1 MQVQTS
7 ASSILQLISEET
19 DHLYEWLVALRRDI
33 HAHPEVG
40 NEEYRTTQ
48 VVVET
53 LATAGLSAE
62 VLRIGTGAV
71 CDILPTDGA
80 SPDDLIGLR
89 ADLDALPIQDGKN
102 VAYRSR
108 NDGVCHACGHDV
120 HTTVVLGVGLV
131 LAALRE
137 KGQLHRG
144 VRLIFQPAEESSPGG
159 AVDAIS
165 CGVLDGVSEVYAL
178 HCDPRTEVGQVA
190 LRAGP
195 ITSAVDQVTVTVTG
209 TGGHTSRPH
218 LTADLIGA
226 LGAVATE
233 TQLLLSRR
241 VDPRS
246 GVSMMWGRVHAGSAP
261 NAIPQVGVIEGTLRA
276 LDENGWRTA
285 QRLIPELISQIVQP
299 FGVGVEVSVTAGVPP
314 AVNHHLGVERLTKA
328 ARAALGPRTVTTTEQ
343 SLGGEDF
350 AWMLRQVPGAMARL
364 GVRPAGQTGAPDIHQ
379 PTFDVDEECIRVGV
393 ATLAAVATRGS
404 DSAS

>member
-7 ASSILQLISEET
+7 ASSTLQLISEET
-19 DHLYEWLVALRRDI
+19 DRLYEWLVALRRDI

-131 LAALRE
+131 LAAVAGAGTAAPRGPADLPAGRGDQPRRRGRRDLVRGAGR
-137 KGQLHRG
+137 GQRG
-144 VRLIFQPAEESSPGG
+144 VRT
-159 AVDAIS
+159 
-165 CGVLDGVSEVYAL
+165 AL
-178 HCDPRTEVGQVA
+178 
-190 LRAGP
+190 
-195 ITSAVDQVTVTVTG
+195 
-209 TGGHTSRPH
+209 
-218 LTADLIGA
+218 
-226 LGAVATE
+226 
-233 TQLLLSRR
+233 
-241 VDPRS
+241 
-246 GVSMMWGRVHAGSAP
+246 
-261 NAIPQVGVIEGTLRA
+261 
-276 LDENGWRTA
+276 
-285 QRLIPELISQIVQP
+285 
-299 FGVGVEVSVTAGVPP
+299 
-314 AVNHHLGVERLTKA
+314 
-328 ARAALGPRTVTTTEQ
+328 
-343 SLGGEDF
+343 
-350 AWMLRQVPGAMARL
+350 
-364 GVRPAGQTGAPDIHQ
+364 
-379 PTFDVDEECIRVGV
+379 
-393 ATLAAVATRGS
+393 
-404 DSAS
+404 

>member
-7 ASSILQLISEET
+7 ASSRLQLISEET

-48 VVVET
+48 IVVET

-80 SPDDLIGLR
+80 SSDDLIGLR

-190 LRAGP
+190 LRVGP

-379 PTFDVDEECIRVGV
+379 PTFDVDEECIRIGV

>member
-1 MQVQTS
+1 VQVQTS
-7 ASSILQLISEET
+7 ASSRLQLISEET

-80 SPDDLIGLR
+80 SSDDLIGLR

-190 LRAGP
+190 LRVGP

-379 PTFDVDEECIRVGV
+379 PTFDVDEECIRIGV